1 MNQSERRNFLIQS
14 LLEESREYRGMQIPS
29 DSTCLLYTSDAADE

>member
-14 LLEESREYRGMQIPS
+14 LLDESQEYHDLQIPS
-29 DSTCLLYTSDAADE
+29 DSTG